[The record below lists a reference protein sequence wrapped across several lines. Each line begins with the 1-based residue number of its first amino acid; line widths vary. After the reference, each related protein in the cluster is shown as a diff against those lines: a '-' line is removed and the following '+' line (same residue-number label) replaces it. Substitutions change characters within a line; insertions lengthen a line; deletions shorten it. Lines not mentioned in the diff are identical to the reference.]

1 LQSHF
6 NVMGNACCVAP
17 RDKMRR
23 HSPTWSFR
31 WDNNNR
37 GRVAGEEAP
46 LSWLSDGISRNDVSD
61 IKPDFLS
68 SQGSPLDSFRTQ
80 TMQKSPASDLSF
92 PRNSSMDTV
101 FEQKEK
107 YSIESSA
114 PSYPSPAQLS
124 LSLASQ
130 PSSFPTSP
138 LPSQIYYH
146 PASSSTLNPTQEVS
160 DGKICGM
167 NSLSRSSATEE
178 EEKGTP
184 FRIHIEY
191 CVNQSG
197 NLSKRNKKKRRT
209 DLKALTK
216 NQAAVHIQSD
226 FSQAFSLFMSQ
237 YLNVI
242 VLLRWFPC

>member
-1 LQSHF
+1 
-6 NVMGNACCVAP
+6 MGNTCCVAP
-17 RDKMRR
+17 RDKMILLPNSSSAAERR

-37 GRVAGEEAP
+37 GRVAG
-46 LSWLSDGISRNDVSD
+46 
-61 IKPDFLS
+61 S
-68 SQGSPLDSFRTQ
+68 SLDSFRTQ

-92 PRNSSMDTV
+92 SRNSSIDTV

-107 YSIESSA
+107 DLIESAA

-146 PASSSTLNPTQEVS
+146 PASSSTLNPTQQVS

-184 FRIHIEY
+184 FRVIHILP
-191 CVNQSG
+191 Q
-197 NLSKRNKKKRRT
+197 
-209 DLKALTK
+209 
-216 NQAAVHIQSD
+216 
-226 FSQAFSLFMSQ
+226 
-237 YLNVI
+237 
-242 VLLRWFPC
+242 

>member
-1 LQSHF
+1 MLQLLLQLQSYF
-6 NVMGNACCVAP
+6 KVMGNTCCVAP
-17 RDKMRR
+17 RDKMILLPNSSSAAERR

-37 GRVAGEEAP
+37 GRVAGEEALSVGCLMGLAGTMCLTSNLIFYHLKVP
-46 LSWLSDGISRNDVSD
+46 LWTAFGHRRCRSLR
-61 IKPDFLS
+61 P
-68 SQGSPLDSFRTQ
+68 
-80 TMQKSPASDLSF
+80 
-92 PRNSSMDTV
+92 
-101 FEQKEK
+101 QKEK
-107 YSIESSA
+107 DLIESAA

-146 PASSSTLNPTQEVS
+146 PASSSTLNPTQQVS

-184 FRIHIEY
+184 FRIHIEN

-197 NLSKRNKKKRRT
+197 NLPKKNKKKRRI
-209 DLKALTK
+209 DLEALAK

-226 FSQAFSLFMSQ
+226 SSQAFSLFMSQ

-242 VLLRWFPC
+242 VVLR

>member
-1 LQSHF
+1 QVGYPLD
-6 NVMGNACCVAP
+6 P
-17 RDKMRR
+17 RR

-184 FRIHIEY
+184 FRVIHILP
-191 CVNQSG
+191 Q
-197 NLSKRNKKKRRT
+197 
-209 DLKALTK
+209 
-216 NQAAVHIQSD
+216 
-226 FSQAFSLFMSQ
+226 
-237 YLNVI
+237 
-242 VLLRWFPC
+242 

>member
-1 LQSHF
+1 MLQLLLQLQSYF
-6 NVMGNACCVAP
+6 KVMGNTCCVAP
-17 RDKMRR
+17 RDKMILLPNSSSAAERR

-37 GRVAGEEAP
+37 GRVAGEEALSVGCLMGLAGTMCLTSNLIFYHLKVP
-46 LSWLSDGISRNDVSD
+46 LWTAFGHRRCRSLR
-61 IKPDFLS
+61 P
-68 SQGSPLDSFRTQ
+68 
-80 TMQKSPASDLSF
+80 
-92 PRNSSMDTV
+92 
-101 FEQKEK
+101 QKEK
-107 YSIESSA
+107 DLIESAA

-146 PASSSTLNPTQEVS
+146 PASSSTLNPTQQVS

-184 FRIHIEY
+184 FRVIHILP
-191 CVNQSG
+191 Q
-197 NLSKRNKKKRRT
+197 NKKKRRT
-209 DLKALTK
+209 DLEALTK

-226 FSQAFSLFMSQ
+226 SSQAFSLFMNQ

-242 VLLRWFPC
+242 VVLRWFPY

>member
-1 LQSHF
+1 
-6 NVMGNACCVAP
+6 MGNACCVAP

-80 TMQKSPASDLSF
+80 TMQKSPAS
-92 PRNSSMDTV
+92 
-101 FEQKEK
+101 
-107 YSIESSA
+107 ESSA

-184 FRIHIEY
+184 FR
-191 CVNQSG
+191 QSLEDLP
-197 NLSKRNKKKRRT
+197 NSFISSMVLSLVSKE
-209 DLKALTK
+209 
-216 NQAAVHIQSD
+216 IQRL
-226 FSQAFSLFMSQ
+226 QQ
-237 YLNVI
+237 QHN
-242 VLLRWFPC
+242 